1 MDWPRGARAPT
12 ESSPAQ
18 LPPLAG
24 PERHLHGRTAPQAA
38 SSANSDVLVADWRQ
52 ELPGGDLP
60 GSGKGRPS

>member
-12 ESSPAQ
+12 EFSPTQ
-18 LPPLAG
+18 LPPLAV

-52 ELPGGDLP
+52 ELSGGDLP